1 MSAEEQ
7 GKSIVSR
14 FYGELWNNRNTGIAD
29 EIIAADCVTHQLQSG
44 TELVAAPR
52 GPEMV
57 KHHVAEW
64 VRGFPDL
71 RFTVEQMIAEED
83 HVVSR
88 SVMRGTHTG
97 MWLGIAPTGKQVSI
111 RMMVIHRIAHGR
123 IAEDWVLVES
133 LGLFQQLE
141 LIPAISEI
149 LAKAAG

>member
-1 MSAEEQ
+1 
-7 GKSIVSR
+7 
-14 FYGELWNNRNTGIAD
+14 
-29 EIIAADCVTHQLQSG
+29 
-44 TELVAAPR
+44 
-52 GPEMV
+52 
-57 KHHVAEW
+57 
-64 VRGFPDL
+64 
-71 RFTVEQMIAEED
+71 MIAEAD

-141 LIPAISEI
+141 LIPALQEI
-149 LAKAAG
+149 LARAAQ